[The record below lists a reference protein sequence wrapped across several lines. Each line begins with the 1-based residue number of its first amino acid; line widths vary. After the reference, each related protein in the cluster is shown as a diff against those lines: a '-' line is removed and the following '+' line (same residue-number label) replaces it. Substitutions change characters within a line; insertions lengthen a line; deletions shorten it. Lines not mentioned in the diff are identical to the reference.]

1 MYHDPIYSFPAPLG
15 PPKTSHL
22 NFHVCA
28 YPTEPACTCETIHGN
43 MGNLPEVMSPSKKKT
58 PLLLAAIT
66 GQELLSEGW
75 SLMRPRVSQAE
86 MLTGLILCG
95 QTQLS

>member
-1 MYHDPIYSFPAPLG
+1 MILSTLSQPPWALLRPPTSTFMSVHIPL
-15 PPKTSHL
+15 SL
-22 NFHVCA
+22 RAHV
-28 YPTEPACTCETIHGN
+28 CETIHGN
-43 MGNLPEVMSPSKKKT
+43 MGNLPEVMGPSKKKT

-75 SLMRPRVSQAE
+75 SLMRPRDSQAE
-86 MLTGLILCG
+86 MLTGLTLCG